1 MSVFT
6 VALIKGAVEGDPY
19 KHFAA
24 LGGINHHATPAT
36 KAGLLT
42 SDGVTIEATDAGRL
56 FYQIAELSVLPEGR
70 ATNWGAVADKA
81 LALLATIADCG
92 DAALNPP
99 SRQAGSTT

>member
-24 LGGINHHATPAT
+24 LGGINQHAEPGIQ
-36 KAGLLT
+36 AGLLT

-56 FYQIAELSVLPEGR
+56 FYRVAELSALPDSR
-70 ATNWGAVADKA
+70 AVNWRTVADKA
-81 LALLATIADCG
+81 LALLVT
-92 DAALNPP
+92 AA
-99 SRQAGSTT
+99 AEGI